1 MSDLI
6 GPEEAGLIQAAL
18 SEINSE
24 PPPTDSG
31 PYGCM
36 LALVALVGLVALPI
50 VAARVGLTGTPLTVA
65 TAFLLGSIPGGLV
78 WSMFGGAF
86 SRGKVI
92 SAVDQAATELIE
104 LHPDG
109 PTDRMLALATR
120 IIANAHISTGP
131 STSTAYKAEEMAE
144 RLGLALP
151 YVLRVERWLV
161 EHKGVYPVFTMS
173 DDADDEGD

>member
-50 VAARVGLTGTPLTVA
+50 VAARVGPHRYPAHRRHRLSAGFDTGRIGLEHVRR
-65 TAFLLGSIPGGLV
+65 SVQPGQSDQCSRSGCHRADRASPGRAHGPHVSARYSHHRQRPHQHRAVHLNRLQ
-78 WSMFGGAF
+78 
-86 SRGKVI
+86 SRG
-92 SAVDQAATELIE
+92 
-104 LHPDG
+104 DG
-109 PTDRMLALATR
+109 RTP
-120 IIANAHISTGP
+120 GP
-131 STSTAYKAEEMAE
+131 
-144 RLGLALP
+144 ALP
-151 YVLRVERWLV
+151 YVVRVERWLV
-161 EHKGVYPVFTMS
+161 AHKGVYPVFTMS
-173 DDADDEGD
+173 DDAEDEGD

>member
-6 GPEEAGLIQAAL
+6 GPEEVGLIRAAL

-36 LALVALVGLVALPI
+36 LSLVAVVGLVVLPI
-50 VAARVGLTGTPLTVA
+50 VADRVGLTGTALTVA

-92 SAVDQAATELIE
+92 RAVDQAATELIE
-104 LHPDG
+104 LYPDG
-109 PTDRMLALATR
+109 PMDRMIALATR
-120 IIANAHISTGP
+120 IIAHAHISTGP
-131 STSTAYKAEEMAE
+131 STSTAYEAEEMAE
-144 RLGLALP
+144 RLGPALP
-151 YVLRVERWLV
+151 YVVRVERWLV
-161 EHKGVYPVFTMS
+161 EHEGVYPVFTMR
-173 DDADDEGD
+173 DEAEAEGD